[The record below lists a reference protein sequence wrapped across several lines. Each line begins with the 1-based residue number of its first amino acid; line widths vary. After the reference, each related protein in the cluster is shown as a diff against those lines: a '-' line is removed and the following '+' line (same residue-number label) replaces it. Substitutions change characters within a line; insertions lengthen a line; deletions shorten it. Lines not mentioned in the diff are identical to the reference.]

1 MTYGFLPQ
9 NWPAFR
15 RELDA
20 RGIAV
25 DDIEKVEIRPSADA
39 EDGTLIDVVVT
50 ARSGRVHAWRQDE
63 GAPPLSG

>member
-25 DDIEKVEIRPSADA
+25 DEIEKVELRPSADA
-39 EDGTLIDVVVT
+39 GSATLVDVVVT
-50 ARSGRVHAWRQDE
+50 ARSGRVHTWRQDE
-63 GAPPLSG
+63 SAPLG